1 VFCVG
6 DKSTVDLL
14 LSYGADLSLC
24 DFEGRCVVMPCLA
37 NGLSIGLLHYIID
50 KMDEL
55 NVGYDI
61 SSYDCLEAA
70 FHWSG

>member
-6 DKSTVDLL
+6 DRSTVDLL
-14 LSYGADLSLC
+14 LT
-24 DFEGRCVVMPCLA
+24 

-61 SSYDCLEAA
+61 SSYDYLEAA